1 MEREGRGRETVH
13 PITIMLMS
21 MYNLQRCRS
30 TSDVV
35 SHRLDALLFVA
46 SSSGAFPVQP
56 TRHFSLRRVCRQ
68 CRSLCLQDGAGT
80 ADGRSRAQLE
90 HPRDPPLGG
99 ADVVRR
105 NGDVPRERA
114 SRRRLHAHG
123 GAHGVP
129 RRPLRHAQDRLP
141 AQTQPPGDGDCRLL
155 YVRASAGFYPSHPV
169 RRRGFTAQPATHV
182 PRSAVG
188 SLHERHILLV
198 RQRVV
203 NPPGGA
209 DATRVRVR
217 APDRAPGDRAAV
229 EASPA
234 ARWRSS
240 RRVSVQF
247 AHKQRRRDVPKE
259 RPV

>member
-1 MEREGRGRETVH
+1 MGRETVH

-56 TRHFSLRRVCRQ
+56 TRHFSVRRVCRQ
-68 CRSLCLQDGAGT
+68 RRSLRLQDGART
-80 ADGRSRAQLE
+80 ADGRSRAQLV

-105 NGDVPRERA
+105 NGDVPRGRA
-114 SRRRLHAHG
+114 SRCRLHAHG

-129 RRPLRHAQDRLP
+129 RRRLRHAQDRLP
-141 AQTQPPGDGDCRLL
+141 AQTQPPGGGDCRLM

-182 PRSAVG
+182 ARTAGGP
-188 SLHERHILLV
+188 LHERHILLV
-198 RQRVV
+198 RQCVV

-209 DATRVRVR
+209 DATRVRAR
-217 APDRAPGDRAAV
+217 APDRAPGDGVAV
-229 EASPA
+229 EAQPA

-240 RRVSVQF
+240 RRVSVQL
-247 AHKQRRRDVPKE
+247 ADEQRRRDVPQE
-259 RPV
+259 RPVWR

>member
-1 MEREGRGRETVH
+1 
-13 PITIMLMS
+13 MS

-105 NGDVPRERA
+105 NGDVQRRTRFSA
-114 SRRRLHAHG
+114 SSARSWRRTRCSATSPTSCARSTSRTDAASWRWRLSAS
-123 GAHGVP
+123 
-129 RRPLRHAQDRLP
+129 
-141 AQTQPPGDGDCRLL
+141 
-155 YVRASAGFYPSHPV
+155 VRAC
-169 RRRGFTAQPATHV
+169 
-182 PRSAVG
+182 
-188 SLHERHILLV
+188 
-198 RQRVV
+198 
-203 NPPGGA
+203 
-209 DATRVRVR
+209 
-217 APDRAPGDRAAV
+217 
-229 EASPA
+229 
-234 ARWRSS
+234 
-240 RRVSVQF
+240 
-247 AHKQRRRDVPKE
+247 
-259 RPV
+259 